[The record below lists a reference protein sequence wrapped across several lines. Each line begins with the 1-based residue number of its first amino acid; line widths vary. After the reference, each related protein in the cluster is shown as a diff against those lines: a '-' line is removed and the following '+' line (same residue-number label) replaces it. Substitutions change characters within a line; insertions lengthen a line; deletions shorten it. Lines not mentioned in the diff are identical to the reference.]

1 MTRGLSCWLLAGAL
15 AIAAPAAADEPEEGG
30 RPNAIQNRKHTMG
43 HEFTLGVGTIPVDA
57 YYKGLTGTFQYTLH
71 LSDSWAWEVVSFSYC
86 KDFWTSLR
94 EDLENNWKQPGSPK
108 IPEMAYFGD
117 TNLVWKPFYGKLA
130 YLNRSL
136 VYGELFWVIGAAGA
150 KYSTPGTSGVY
161 VGGDT
166 GFGFRVHLSEH
177 FSTRFDFRYYRFQ
190 RLNKAADNDNVLF
203 VQLGLSLNFR

>member
-1 MTRGLSCWLLAGAL
+1 MIRRLSSWLLVGAL
-15 AIAAPAAADEPEEGG
+15 VSAAPAAAEVPGESE
-30 RPNAIQNRKHTMG
+30 RPVAIQNRKHEMG
-43 HEFTLGVGTIPVDA
+43 HEFTLAIGTIPISA

-71 LSDSWAWEVVSFSYC
+71 FSGNWAWEIVSFSYC

-94 EDLENNWKQPGSPK
+94 EDLEHNWKQPGSPT

-117 TNLVWKPFYGKLA
+117 SNLVWKPFYGKLA

-136 VYGELFWVIGAAGA
+136 VYGELFWVIGAAAA
-150 KYSTPGTSGVY
+150 KYDTPGVY

-166 GFGFRVHLSEH
+166 GFGFRVHLSRY

-190 RLNKAADNDNVLF
+190 RLNKAADNDDVLF
-203 VQLGLSLNFR
+203 VQLGMSLNFK